1 MIKQRGTSYQVDV
14 IQDGKRIRRQFK
26 KRKDAVEFERSFR
39 QASKLRRRN
48 RDKQQESSKSAI
60 GAALRLVE
68 GTHR

>member
-39 QASKLRRRN
+39 HASKLRRRN
-48 RDKQQESSKSAI
+48 RD
-60 GAALRLVE
+60 
-68 GTHR
+68 